1 MSDFPKAKFPC
12 GENPLIT
19 AVQDAKNAL
28 KLKMAAIKVP
38 GVDVSGALA
47 EIKAAKAKL
56 LADLKAAVPEIPK
69 LPDFQK
75 ELNELKSAIAN
86 KTDGWADKLS
96 TFESQWGG
104 TIDDLQDTLDTLG
117 DIAQN
122 PKAAF
127 AKLDICKQKDVELEN
142 GKAVEKPLIAQD
154 STEPAKKEAVPAA
167 VVKADEVEIKEEDN
181 VSGSDITEIV
191 AKAADAEIR
200 KAIEVVKKTLEDKFK
215 SATKEYREITKRA
228 YLSKVKR
235 GLPKTFFESY
245 PGASVYE
252 YYLVNGETPPDK
264 VNKACLLY
272 NTKTHLSEI
281 LKSVEATEQ
290 MVKSFFSEGAEDY
303 SNMSFFDEPIAK
315 HYYMYH
321 GYGLSEGTSN
331 YGTKFRALFKTKL
344 AKTRILPAFK
354 LSPENYTASKAPINY
369 SLTDYSNAEGGTIAD
384 ENYKTIVQDVLKAMF
399 EAKLSNGR
407 NALSCSSAYAQ
418 GKLFKDVEAT
428 LPDYKEFLVK
438 PLGGNRP
445 MYEVQTFAD
454 VNDEQREELALYS
467 SSSFEPHYMYKAGST
482 VFVNTYP
489 DHVRLSKLGYM
500 HSQS

>member
-1 MSDFPKAKFPC
+1 MSFPC
-12 GENPLIT
+12 GENPLLK

-28 KLKMAAIKVP
+28 KEKMAAIKVP

-75 ELNELKSAIAN
+75 ELDELKNAIAN
-86 KTDGWADKLS
+86 KTEGWADKLS
-96 TFESQWGG
+96 EFEAQWGDA
-104 TIDDLQDTLDTLG
+104 IDDLQDTLDTLG
-117 DIAQN
+117 KIAQN
-122 PKAAF
+122 PLEAL
-127 AKLDICKQKDVELEN
+127 KLDICKQKDVELEN

-167 VVKADEVEIKEEDN
+167 VVKADEVEIKDEDN

-191 AKAADAEIR
+191 AKAADVEIR
-200 KAIEVVKKTLEDKFK
+200 IAIEAVKKPLEDKFK
-215 SATKEYREITKRA
+215 STTKEYKEITKRA

-272 NTKTHLSEI
+272 NTKTHLSEM

-290 MVKSFFSEGAEDY
+290 MVKSFFSEGGEDY
-303 SNMSFFDEPIAK
+303 SDMTLFDEPIAK

-354 LSPENYTASKAPINY
+354 LSPENYTASKAPVNY
-369 SLTDYSNAEGGTIAD
+369 SLIDYSNAAGGTVAD
-384 ENYKTIVQDVLKAMF
+384 ENYKTIVEDVLKAMF
-399 EAKLSNGR
+399 EAKMSNGLS
-407 NALSCSSAYAQ
+407 ALASRTAYAQ
-418 GKLFKDVEAT
+418 GKLFKDVVSE
-428 LPDYKEFLVK
+428 LPDYKEFLIK

-454 VNDEQREELALYS
+454 VSDEQREQLEVYS
-467 SSSFEPHYMYKAGST
+467 SSSFQPHYMYKSGST
-482 VFVNTYP
+482 IFVNTYP
-489 DHVRLSKLGYM
+489 EHVRLSKLGYM